1 MKKYSILILFIAISA
16 VFTSCSEFSRGLSYA
31 MDLQEEISEKYDSD
45 EVEVTIKNNILR
57 VSLIDN
63 KISGYSKWE
72 KQEILS
78 EIEAIASN
86 LENKPELSHGV
97 VKFVTKG
104 SNGIVKTSTSDSMQ
118 MDLENNNGN

>member
-86 LENKPELSHGV
+86 LENKP
-97 VKFVTKG
+97 
-104 SNGIVKTSTSDSMQ
+104 
-118 MDLENNNGN
+118 